1 MAFYGSVS
9 ANLSPILFRGNLF
22 SQGVNI
28 VFHSDISYS
37 MGFSPIGLTNHE
49 QQREPQSSP
58 KIGSGSTM
66 SMFYDGIFPSFLENS
81 LVSKKIGASND
92 SPNLFTYVDQ
102 TLRNKSF
109 TQNLLFNKEIV
120 EFAPQIILATS
131 NYNNYYKFS
140 QLWKNDYIDN
150 NENSY
155 DPTQSTSLDTNSLP
169 RPFQIVSRVASD
181 PVGVNNRYSIN
192 LDRETNVPGSFS
204 EDVHGTIWSLYYS
217 GTGVGNL
224 VTQGNVQGSKIGKFL
239 NSFPRKNLPT
249 YVITASNEQENT
261 APSLLGIAVST
272 TNNVGYQTSKYTF
285 VEEGFYGR
293 RFAGYFE
300 GAANDSTNYPNTN
313 LGLEVDTIG
322 ETFGTQEEFA
332 SFFDTVAAPLPLGPT
347 QNVNFPGCNWY
358 EIGNAPEP
366 NQTSITGTTNLGLGE
381 VVLRTS
387 EDSSG
392 SNITNNPNP
401 NDPGGPDSG
410 FKDLVFPKSPN
421 RVSVI
426 NGSVNTE
433 KGAFWGPVTNIDRFR
448 SDINNYSVMFVGYFQ
463 PLVDGEYEFA
473 IRSAGASFLWIAR
486 DESTA
491 ANSPINAVSETNVY
505 SNWTAETAHI
515 KCPGSPAERYAI
527 RISGSVGG
535 APSRRNDN
543 YFESSRSVGGEGIGL
558 PMKGGR
564 FYPFRLIMGNPDV
577 NTTSG
582 YAFPIDGDFDAG
594 TNVNVSA
601 VRLLFDV
608 NPASDA
614 RTWSVKGKGRFF
626 GGKAVWEEGSPFF
639 PPKPVKVERTI
650 EQEVLYR
657 DLRIISL
664 SSYNSIDIGGINYD
678 GFFVKGDGSYRHIKL
693 NGNNYSEINGVFDP
707 KNASGGSWSP
717 ASIYDP
723 DNVDLQF
730 TISDT
735 QIVDTVNPIRGDANT
750 AGIGAEFKVTK
761 LNDRYLTEVT
771 SGGSNYRIG
780 DRLIINSNLVG
791 GDVADNTQDLVLEV
805 SSLNPKIYT
814 NITPDFVPESGI
826 TPAQFRVQK
835 FKKGVF
841 EYTFDIASGGS
852 GYQVD
857 DLVKIPG
864 NQLDG
869 VSGSVGN
876 PLNDLIVKVE
886 TVDGSGGI
894 TSATVDS
901 STGTPTGSIF
911 YSTEFLPPDD
921 TILNQAKYR
930 QRPIQI
936 DYETKTYEASQYRN
950 GLSAGIAYT
959 AVSITSIGYSSNTL
973 AGLAYSSYGITSIG
987 YTAINQTNNVG
998 IAYSTV
1004 ELVGIAYT
1012 ISDLVGAAYTH
1023 AAVQEIEYTQ
1033 ANISGIGYTAGRVTG
1048 IAYTTGALS
1057 SIGYTAT
1064 NVTAIG
1070 YTAPTI
1076 TSIGYTAFG
1085 INSIVYL
1092 DAFGIVSYES
1102 ISNGGTIII
1111 TTSEEVIGTLT
1122 DNVCDITIVG
1132 LGAGIDGDVTTT
1144 IVDTATTFRIN
1155 GPGGLG
1161 NFGPVAVDPNEV
1173 KLIIRDSGPGTG
1185 NVAIGTAVL
1194 ATDTEH
1200 GFNAGDR
1207 LIIRGITDPFYSNW
1221 NSTVVA
1227 VGASANAGTS
1237 LTSFYIDDSLT
1248 NTALAGFF
1256 TGTSVG
1262 SDATV
1267 GYETANLELVI
1278 PFTEITAGIT
1288 SIAYDLDPIGN
1299 RLPRRFDYLA
1309 GTSPDRI
1316 RIFIEGSQLNDILNN
1331 GDIIYFFDINVGG
1344 AGGLNFGDQL
1354 NYDVLGY
1361 GHTVSSI
1368 SNDRF
1373 EIIAK
1378 TDDDIGLG
1386 SVDNL
1391 DVRFINSGYFIIES
1405 DIPIV
1410 NATAHGFNDGELIK
1424 ITGNQNSVYNNGP
1437 SGDGGVWQVSNST
1450 EDTFELADPISGIT
1464 STAADLITNSGNT
1477 LNENGTIVKTTVDY
1491 VFEVGIGI
1499 TVFGVTGESSIYNDG
1514 YVISGIKSTTAD
1526 GIPYAFILEENVTPT
1541 ELAVPT
1547 SSGKIGI
1554 HTLSGIA
1561 TVTSTANFGDPG
1573 DAIRLKI
1580 QDAPATF
1587 FNQVYANAII
1597 LDGTRILLGSE
1608 SERDLNTPNPD
1619 EYSDSGN
1626 VDGST
1631 LAGLV
1636 NSDLI
1641 ANINFGLYPIEVGEG
1656 IDVFDTTSFNSNY
1669 IIQSISGNDYTLNS
1683 TAGDATDFSLNESG
1697 TGGVGVRDIGPVVTI
1712 SNSIPGITFPNP
1724 YFGDLYDDITITIQG
1739 SDKTYLNGSQYTAKI
1754 VSETATTIDVVLTG
1768 SSAFNPIDSADTYT
1782 DQTVTNG
1789 VSGLIGSNLLIRFE
1803 DFTDHPD
1810 FTLDTS
1816 NNIQVFDTVNFDGS
1830 YGLVSVNQVGLTG
1843 FLEANVASNVSTDYT
1858 ILDTTGGFG
1867 VRDLGPVIKYT
1878 DDYGFNFGGPRL
1890 LGDVGDTVSVKI
1902 DNTDLAAINGSFSQ
1916 NVNII
1921 DDFNASTGRIRL
1933 TNVISHNPS
1942 DYTLV
1947 GAGGTIGLIGANLV
1961 VDTVDSVTYPVG
1973 SSVQIQDI
1981 SDQFG
1986 GDFFP
1991 ILPANKDT
1999 FDVEQIISSNRIVVT
2014 NGADAPASAA
2024 LDFGLV
2030 GSAGTLGLIERAV
2043 VTTVT
2048 PHPFVTGDNIKLQ
2061 AVEGNGGTFDYDSF
2075 PAEHPAGGFTVT
2087 VINSTQFI
2095 LNESLD
2101 ITFIDNFADANG
2113 IGGTA
2118 LLLGY
2123 PATVVSNAHPFETGQ
2138 DIQIENTTQ
2147 FDGQYN
2153 GITKIDA
2160 NRFTFGPNA
2169 TLSTNGLSEFE
2180 VESGVDPVYIALR
2193 NAGPTVT
2200 YNKNHRF
2207 VGAIANT
2214 ARLHVGDQIVIQN
2227 SGGTLSNFV
2236 SDISGG
2242 PGGTVYNVTW
2252 ASSSIPYEVG
2262 IDIAD
2267 PAIFD
2272 GQNEGNVGAVIGLL
2286 GSNLRVRS
2294 DGHELETS
2302 QSIDLQDTNG
2312 GSLDGTYTVT
2322 EIIDANRFT
2331 VNAPTSTSATDY
2343 RDDNQVSGT
2352 ILGYRDYAATAT
2364 ISESSFPIGFED
2376 GSTID
2381 IVSVDD
2387 PYTITQSQIKIYGS
2401 NTFGVLG
2408 DTNPVDYKRTY
2419 TDTSNGIAYT
2429 GGLRDTPPI
2438 ITFSS
2443 IESNGLNL
2451 NLNNSNFNIGS
2462 LINLDL
2468 INTQQT
2474 PSGVHVGK
2482 LVQISPT
2489 YRLQLVNDSNPSN
2502 LIYNPTEV
2510 NFRVGLAGSD
2520 RVVYSLDHGFTDLD
2534 VGVTQLFLNTEGGDQ
2549 ATFGGEYLI
2558 SEIIDTDIFAI
2569 RNDDNSTTALPVNV
2583 NSDYTVE
2590 DSVGYYVG
2598 VGTGARM
2605 RVITNPLGNSTVN
2618 HALRVG
2624 DTVQITDT
2632 DTVSSFGTPFD
2643 SSFTVTEVI
2652 NNSTVRLSGLYPSPF
2667 TDSNGN
2673 RDYKENFTLG
2683 GGYFRRTNN
2692 TLINGAVRIER
2703 KAVEYRINT
2712 IVTAGTGYRLN
2723 EEFRLQGTI
2732 FNGTSGD
2739 NTNLQNDLILRIT
2752 GLNGSTGLLNFSASG
2767 TPDIKL
2773 DYDPDTFTVIPQTG
2787 NGVSA
2792 SFNIVNS
2799 GEFDS
2804 DLGFTTYS
2812 SVVLNNAGSNYSPN
2826 EVLVIKGSLL
2836 GGIDGATDGEG
2847 NDLLI
2852 TVNDVGSGG
2861 AIIGETITF
2870 SGRSPDNG
2878 EILNSGI
2885 TTVYTIGA
2893 DFRSRPLGIEKTWE
2907 WTGSE
2912 AKFNLPPIRQGKLS
2926 QKHDMLTLADLN
2938 KGGLFKI
2945 DRVYQYGD
2953 IQRKVE
2959 IQEIFFYSTSAMGTR
2974 NRLFEGS
2981 IAYPSNQTNPN
2992 LNYFNDPAWVGITSS
3007 RIANGEA
3014 FFAFDEG
3021 NNDDDDQE
3029 PTWRLSPGDVI
3040 YVLTDIRPNAQVGS
3054 GSYDY
3059 TNQPTEPY
3067 IDYRNVGYGH
3077 TILRKFQDNGPGAN
3091 NDEINDSRGRG
3102 FSRGDYDDDGDK
3114 KILAAPGFIWGDG
3127 HDQISIQTK
3136 NLNAPENDSIIAA
3149 VDYLIIRETE
3159 RIRVRSNNHGF
3170 NDGDKIYIRYT
3181 QTATDPALGTFID
3194 PDPSNNTGLAGTSYI
3209 ITEAST
3215 HGFALNDEGG
3225 NPITV
3230 SSTMPNGQKLI
3241 DTYVN
3246 TFKFNTVN
3254 FNYWSGNDRNEEF
3267 GGATALGDWYP
3278 ETGVP
3283 IVYGEE
3289 DIDGNDAP
3297 TGTGNGDKCPLTRCL
3312 LSIFGEAYTI
3322 KPGGQLPVDNRIGL
3336 AKAISS
3342 FISDQ
3347 TQV

>member
-1 MAFYGSVS
+1 M
-9 ANLSPILFRGNLF
+9 
-22 SQGVNI
+22 
-28 VFHSDISYS
+28 
-37 MGFSPIGLTNHE
+37 
-49 QQREPQSSP
+49 
-58 KIGSGSTM
+58 
-66 SMFYDGIFPSFLENS
+66 
-81 LVSKKIGASND
+81 
-92 SPNLFTYVDQ
+92 
-102 TLRNKSF
+102 
-109 TQNLLFNKEIV
+109 
-120 EFAPQIILATS
+120 
-131 NYNNYYKFS
+131 
-140 QLWKNDYIDN
+140 
-150 NENSY
+150 
-155 DPTQSTSLDTNSLP
+155 
-169 RPFQIVSRVASD
+169 
-181 PVGVNNRYSIN
+181 
-192 LDRETNVPGSFS
+192 
-204 EDVHGTIWSLYYS
+204 
-217 GTGVGNL
+217 
-224 VTQGNVQGSKIGKFL
+224 
-239 NSFPRKNLPT
+239 
-249 YVITASNEQENT
+249 
-261 APSLLGIAVST
+261 
-272 TNNVGYQTSKYTF
+272 
-285 VEEGFYGR
+285 
-293 RFAGYFE
+293 
-300 GAANDSTNYPNTN
+300 
-313 LGLEVDTIG
+313 
-322 ETFGTQEEFA
+322 
-332 SFFDTVAAPLPLGPT
+332 AAPLPLGSI
-347 QNVNFPGCNWY
+347 QNVNYPGCNWY
-358 EIGNAPEP
+358 QIGNAPEP
-366 NQTSITGTTNLGLGE
+366 NQTNIVGQVNLGPGLVAGDSNSDYE
-381 VVLRTS
+381 VVLRTN

-392 SNITNNPNP
+392 SNIINNPNP
-401 NDPGGPDSG
+401 SNPGGSDSG
-410 FKDLVFPKSPN
+410 FKDFIFPKSPD

-426 NGSVNTE
+426 NGSVNTN

-463 PLVDGEYEFA
+463 PLVDGVYEFA
-473 IRSAGASFLWIAR
+473 LRSAGASFLWIAR
-486 DESTA
+486 DESEA
-491 ANSPINAVSETNVY
+491 ANSPVDADSETNVY

-515 KCPGSPAERYAI
+515 KCPGSASERYAI

-535 APSRRNDN
+535 AQSRRNDN
-543 YFESSRSVGGEGIGL
+543 FFESSTSVGGEGIGL

-577 NTTSG
+577 STTAG

-594 TNVNVSA
+594 NNVNVSA
-601 VRLLFDV
+601 VRLLVDV
-608 NPASDA
+608 NPNPDA

-664 SSYNSIDIGGINYD
+664 SSYNSIDIDGINYD
-678 GFFVKGDGSYRHIKL
+678 GFFAKGDGSYRHIKL
-693 NGNNYSEINGVFDP
+693 DGNNYSEINGVFDP
-707 KNASGGSWSP
+707 KNATGGSWSP

-750 AGIGAEFKVTK
+750 AGTGAGFKITK
-761 LNDRYLTEVT
+761 LNDRYLSAVT

-780 DRLIINSNLVG
+780 DRFVINSNLIG
-791 GDVADNTQDLVLEV
+791 GDVTDNTQDLVLEV
-805 SSLNPKIYT
+805 TSLKPKTYT
-814 NITPDFVPESGI
+814 NVTANFVPETGI
-826 TPAQFRVQK
+826 TPAEFRVQK
-835 FKKGVF
+835 FKKQVF

-857 DLVKIPG
+857 DIVKIPG

-869 VSGSVGN
+869 TS
-876 PLNDLIVKVE
+876 PLNDLIAKVE

-894 TSATVDS
+894 TSAILDS
-901 STGTPTGSIF
+901 SLTGLPNGNIF

-930 QRPIQI
+930 QRPIEI
-936 DYETKTYEASQYRN
+936 DYETTVYEASQYRG

-973 AGLAYSSYGITSIG
+973 VGLAYSSYAITSIG
-987 YTAINQTNNVG
+987 YTAINETNNVG

-1033 ANISGIGYTAGRVTG
+1033 ANIGGIGYTAGRVTG

-1070 YTAPTI
+1070 YTAPNI

-1085 INSIVYL
+1085 VNSIVYP
-1092 DAFGIVSYES
+1092 DAFGIESYQTF
-1102 ISNGGTIII
+1102 SNGGIIEI
-1111 TTSEEVIGTLT
+1111 TTVDPVIDTLT
-1122 DNVCDITIVG
+1122 DSVCDITIIG
-1132 LGAGIDGDVTTT
+1132 LGAEIDGDVTTT
-1144 IVDTATTFRIN
+1144 TVISANTFRIN

-1161 NFGPVAVDPNEV
+1161 NFGPVSVDPNEV
-1173 KLIIRDSGPGTG
+1173 KLIVRDSGPGTG

-1200 GFNAGDR
+1200 GFDAGDR
-1207 LIIRGITDPFYSNW
+1207 LIIRGITDPFYSSW

-1262 SDATV
+1262 SGATV
-1267 GYETANLELVI
+1267 GYETANLELEI
-1278 PFTEITAGIT
+1278 PFSIETESVGIT
-1288 SIAYDLDPIGN
+1288 SIYYEELYKQYSAATSRPRFFLNADPYNSGTLVEFDLEGDPGVQWNGQTASDITNFGEYVGIGSVV
-1299 RLPRRFDYLA
+1299 YL
-1309 GTSPDRI
+1309 
-1316 RIFIEGSQLNDILNN
+1316 FFNDGV
-1331 GDIIYFFDINVGG
+1331 GDISSDATPRPLDYR
-1344 AGGLNFGDQL
+1344 Q
-1354 NYDVLGY
+1354 LGY
-1361 GHTVSSI
+1361 GHTVVQFRGTNNRRFGIETPNGYAGNTQSI
-1368 SNDRF
+1368 PQ
-1373 EIIAK
+1373 
-1378 TDDDIGLG
+1378 G
-1386 SVDNL
+1386 
-1391 DVRFINSGYFIIES
+1391 GYWIVGG
-1405 DIPIV
+1405 DTPIV
-1410 NATAHGFNDGELIK
+1410 TTDSSLPESFVDGKVVIISGNNNADYNNEWQILNATTD
-1424 ITGNQNSVYNNGP
+1424 S
-1437 SGDGGVWQVSNST
+1437 
-1450 EDTFELADPISGIT
+1450 FELADRSTGIASIAT
-1464 STAADLITNSGNT
+1464 DLLTPSSTFDAPGAANA
-1477 LNENGTIVKTTVDY
+1477 GTASSEFTDVAY
-1491 VFEVGIGI
+1491 RFEVGLGI
-1499 TVFGVTGESSIYNDG
+1499 TVFGVTGESALYNDG
-1514 YVISGIKSTTAD
+1514 YTILGIKSSTTSID
-1526 GIPYAFILEENVTPT
+1526 NTPYAFILKENQTPT
-1541 ELAVPT
+1541 ELALKGT
-1547 SSGKIGI
+1547 SGKIGI
-1554 HTLSGIA
+1554 HTISGIA

-1573 DAIRLKI
+1573 DSIRLKI

-1587 FNQVYANAII
+1587 FNQVYANAVI
-1597 LDGTRILLGSE
+1597 LDNTRILLGSE
-1608 SERDLNTPNPD
+1608 SERNLNTPNPN

-1641 ANINFGLYPIEVGEG
+1641 ANINFGSYPIEVGKG
-1656 IDVFDTTSFNSNY
+1656 VDVFDTTSFNSNY
-1669 IIQSISGNDYTLNS
+1669 TIQSISGNDYTLSS
-1683 TAGDATDFSLNESG
+1683 TAGDGTDFSLNESG

-1712 SNSIPGITFPNP
+1712 SNSIAPTFPDP

-1754 VSETATTIDVVLTG
+1754 VSETASTIDVVLTG
-1768 SSAFNPIDSADTYT
+1768 SSAFNPIDSGDTYT
-1782 DQTVTNG
+1782 NQTATNG
-1789 VSGLIGSNLLIRFE
+1789 VSGLIGANLLIRFQ

-1810 FTLDTS
+1810 FTLDIS
-1816 NNIQVFDTVNFDGS
+1816 NNIQVFGTANFNGS
-1830 YGLVSVNQVGLTG
+1830 YGLVSVNQVGPLG
-1843 FLEANVASNVSTDYT
+1843 FLEANVVSNVSTDYT
-1858 ILDTTGGFG
+1858 IVDTTGGFG

-1878 DDYGFNFGGPRL
+1878 DNYGFNFGGPRL

-1921 DDFNASTGRIRL
+1921 DDFNVSTGRIRL
-1933 TNVISHNPS
+1933 TNVISHNPA

-1947 GAGGTIGLIGANLV
+1947 SAGGTIGLIGANLV
-1961 VDTVDSVTYPVG
+1961 IDTVDSVTYPVG

-1999 FDVEQIISSNRIVVT
+1999 FDVEQIISSNRIIVT
-2014 NGADAPASAA
+2014 NGADAPADAT

-2061 AVEGNGGTFDYDSF
+2061 AVEGNGGTFDYDLF
-2075 PAEHPAGGFTVT
+2075 PLEHPFGGFTVT
-2087 VINSTQFI
+2087 VINSTQFV

-2169 TLSTNGLSEFE
+2169 TLSTNGLSEVE

-2207 VGAIANT
+2207 TGASGNT
-2214 ARLHVGDQIVIQN
+2214 TRLHVGDQIVIQDA
-2227 SGGTLSNFV
+2227 GGTLSNFV
-2236 SDISGG
+2236 SDASGG

-2252 ASSSIPYEVG
+2252 ASSSSPYEVG

-2267 PAIFD
+2267 PVTFD
-2272 GQNEGNVGAVIGLL
+2272 GQNEANVGAIIGLL

-2294 DGHELETS
+2294 DGHGLETS

-2322 EIIDANRFT
+2322 EIIDVDRFT

-2343 RDDNQVSGT
+2343 RDNNQVSGT

-2443 IESNGLNL
+2443 IEGNSLNL
-2451 NLNNSNFNIGS
+2451 NLDNSNFTIGS

-2468 INTQQT
+2468 IGTEQT

-2482 LVQISPT
+2482 LIQTSPS
-2489 YRLQLVNDSNPSN
+2489 YKLQLVNDVNPSN

-2510 NFRVGLAGSD
+2510 NFTVGLAGSD
-2520 RVVYSLDHGFTDLD
+2520 RVVYSLGHGFTDLD

-2558 SEIIDTDIFAI
+2558 SEIIDTDLFAI
-2569 RNDDNSTTALPVNV
+2569 RNSDNSTTALPTNV
-2583 NSDYTVE
+2583 NSDYSVV

-2624 DTVQITDT
+2624 DTIQITNT
-2632 DTVSSFGTPFD
+2632 NTVSPFGTPFD

-2652 NNSTVRLSGLYPSPF
+2652 NNSTVRLDGLYPSPF

-2673 RDYKENFTLG
+2673 DDYKENFALG

-2692 TLINGAVRIER
+2692 TIINGAVRIEKR
-2703 KAVEYRINT
+2703 VSEYKLNSV
-2712 IVTAGTGYRLN
+2712 VTTGTGYRLN
-2723 EEFRLQGTI
+2723 EEFRLEGTI

-2739 NTNLQNDLILRIT
+2739 NTNLRNDLILRIT
-2752 GLNGSTGLLNFSASG
+2752 GLNGSGLLNFNISG
-2767 TPDIKL
+2767 TPDPRL
-2773 DYDPDTFTVIPQTG
+2773 DYDPDTFAVVPQTG
-2787 NGVSA
+2787 NGVNA
-2792 SFNIVNS
+2792 SFDIVDS

-2804 DLGFTTYS
+2804 NLGFTTYS

-2826 EVLVIKGSLL
+2826 EVLVIKGSVF
-2836 GGIDGATDGEG
+2836 GGSDGATAGGG

-2852 TVNDVGSGG
+2852 TVNDVGGGG
-2861 AIIGETITF
+2861 AIIGATITF
-2870 SGRSPDNG
+2870 SGESPDNG
-2878 EILNSGI
+2878 ELLTSGI
-2885 TTVYTIGA
+2885 TTVYNLGV
-2893 DFRSRPLGIEKTWE
+2893 DFKSRPLGIEKTWE
-2907 WTGSE
+2907 WSGTE
-2912 AKFNLPPIRQGKLS
+2912 AKFSLPPIGQGKLS

-2938 KGGLFKI
+2938 RGGLFKI

-2959 IQEIFFYSTSAMGTR
+2959 IQEIFFYSTSAIGTR
-2974 NRLFEGS
+2974 NRGYSGS
-2981 IAYPSNQTNPN
+2981 IAYPSSQSSPN
-2992 LNYFNDPAWVGITSS
+2992 LNYFNDPDWTDTGTP
-3007 RIANGEA
+3007 IAPGEA
-3014 FFAFDEG
+3014 FFAFDQG
-3021 NNDDDDQE
+3021 ADDNQDDE
-3029 PTWRLSPGDVI
+3029 PTWRLSAGDVV
-3040 YVLTDIRPNAQVGS
+3040 YVLTNIRSDVQVGS

-3077 TILRKFQDNGPGAN
+3077 TILRKFQDDGPGPN
-3091 NDEINDSRGRG
+3091 NEEVNDSRGRG
-3102 FSRGDYDDDGDK
+3102 FSRGDYDEDGDK
-3114 KILAAPGFIWGDG
+3114 KILSAPGFIWGDG

-3136 NLNAPENDSIIAA
+3136 NLNAPNNDSIIAA
-3149 VDYLIIRETE
+3149 VDFLIIRETE

-3170 NDGDKIYIRYT
+3170 SDGDKIYIRYT

-3246 TFKFNTVN
+3246 TFKFNTVD
-3254 FNYWSGNDRNEEF
+3254 FNYWSGADRNEEF
-3267 GGATALGDWYP
+3267 GGTTALGDWYP

-3283 IVYGEE
+3283 IVYGQD
-3289 DIDGNDAP
+3289 DIDGNNAP
-3297 TGTGNGDKCPLTRCL
+3297 TGDGTGDRCPLTRCL
-3312 LSIFGEAYTI
+3312 LSIFGEAYTV